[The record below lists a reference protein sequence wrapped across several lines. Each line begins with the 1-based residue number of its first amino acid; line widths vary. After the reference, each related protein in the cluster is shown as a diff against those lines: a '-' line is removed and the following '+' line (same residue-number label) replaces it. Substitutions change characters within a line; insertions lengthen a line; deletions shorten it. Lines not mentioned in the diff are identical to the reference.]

1 MAIQF
6 QETFMTKREDEIFS
20 RRFAS
25 TAQDGAVAHDITLS
39 LGFSPTPK
47 QKLQKEWTLTNKG
60 KVEQFS
66 TAVARY
72 PNLLTEQML
81 AARWHCSSSRLQNWR
96 SHQKGPPYLK
106 FGGRVLY
113 RVDDVLEYEKQ
124 HLKNQST

>member
-1 MAIQF
+1 MS
-6 QETFMTKREDEIFS
+6 KREDEIFN
-20 RRFAS
+20 RRIGT
-25 TAQDGAVAHDITLS
+25 TAQDGAVAHDITVS

-47 QKLQKEWTLTNKG
+47 QKVQKEWVLSNNG

-96 SHQKGPPYLK
+96 SHQKGPPFLK

-113 RVDDVLEYEKQ
+113 RVDDILEFEKKYLQ
-124 HLKNQST
+124 NLET

>member
-1 MAIQF
+1 MLF
-6 QETFMTKREDEIFS
+6 RELSMTKREDEIFN
-20 RRFAS
+20 RRIGT
-25 TAQDGAVAHDITLS
+25 TAQDGAVAHDITVS

-47 QKLQKEWTLTNKG
+47 QKIQKEWVSNNKR

-96 SHQKGPPYLK
+96 SHQKGPPFLK

-113 RVDDVLEYEKQ
+113 RVDDILDFERK
-124 HLKNQST
+124 HLQNRES